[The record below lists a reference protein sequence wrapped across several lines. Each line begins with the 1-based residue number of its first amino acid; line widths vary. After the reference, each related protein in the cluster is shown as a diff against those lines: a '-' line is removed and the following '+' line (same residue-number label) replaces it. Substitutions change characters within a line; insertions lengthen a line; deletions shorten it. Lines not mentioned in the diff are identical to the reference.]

1 MSTNK
6 YIASSGKEYTIP
18 SRPLQGGFEDFMPP
32 KTYSQYQSSTFTN
45 LAHLKRESLLEDLLY
60 YWEDPHVPSFKAG
73 DPTLLSIANYPL
85 RIVAGEW
92 MAYVAVMSSSI
103 KLYEYSTAIT
113 AGTDILRHLDSDL
126 HSLEVWG
133 RRQMQTMIKLRYIIR
148 FINFRITSEVEP
160 REYAAMIKDY
170 EHIASMADTYGNR
183 MASMI
188 PVVTS
193 LVQIADTRR
202 SLKEAE
208 NVTRLT
214 NLALFFIPLSFV
226 TGLFSMNDGV
236 SAQGLK
242 RYFSVAIPLCLFVFA
257 VSRLLPLVKIDWT
270 WRISQRTKHGVK
282 EIV

>member
-1 MSTNK
+1 
-6 YIASSGKEYTIP
+6 
-18 SRPLQGGFEDFMPP
+18 MPP
-32 KTYSQYQSSTFTN
+32 EPYSQYQSSDFTI
-45 LAHLKRESLLEDLLY
+45 LAHLKRESLLENLLY
-60 YWEDPHVPSFKAG
+60 YWEGLHASGFKA
-73 DPTLLSIANYPL
+73 DNPTLLSIANYPL

-113 AGTDILRHLDSDL
+113 AGTDILSHLDSDL
-126 HSLEVWG
+126 RSLEAWG
-133 RRQMQTMIKLRYIIR
+133 RRQMQNMAKLRCIIR
-148 FINFRITSEVEP
+148 FLNFHVTSEVEP
-160 REYAAMIKDY
+160 GEYAAMIKDY
-170 EHIASMADTYGNR
+170 EHLTAMVDTYGNR
-183 MASMI
+183 MASMT

-226 TGLFSMNDGV
+226 TGLFSMNGV

-242 RYFSVAIPLCLFVFA
+242 RCCFAFVAIDED
-257 VSRLLPLVKIDWT
+257 RLDLEYSSQEETGCERNGVIAGSPVCQ
-270 WRISQRTKHGVK
+270 RINHINQINQINHD
-282 EIV
+282 